1 MPPSD
6 RSNVV
11 RFRPRTPEP
20 PKPPRRPSGLLP
32 ILLVVAALAAIWA
45 ISQYGEK
52 LGLPSS
58 AVNTV
63 QTIGRNISPQLALP
77 PTDTSAAI
85 NADFRCRVERVT
97 DGDTLRC
104 ADGTRVRLHA
114 ISARETN
121 ETCSEGHPCPTATA
135 AASTAALRKLVQN
148 KTLDC
153 QTTGQ
158 SYNRITAICWTPN
171 RTEVNCAMI
180 ESGNAALWPR
190 FHRDTPICRA
200 RPNVL

>member
-1 MPPSD
+1 MSPSD
-6 RSNVV
+6 RTNIV

-32 ILLVVAALAAIWA
+32 VLLVVVVLGAIWA

-63 QTIGRNISPQLALP
+63 QTIRRNISPQLVTP
-77 PTDTSAAI
+77 PAEQMPMT
-85 NADFRCRVERVT
+85 ADFSCRVEYVN

-104 ADGTRVRLHA
+104 TDGTRVRLHA
-114 ISARETN
+114 VSARETN
-121 ETCSEGHPCPTATA
+121 ETCSQGHPCPTATA
-135 AASTAALRKLVQN
+135 AASTAALRKLVQG

-158 SYNRITAICWTPN
+158 SYNRVTAICWTPN

-190 FHRDTPICRA
+190 FHRETPICRA
-200 RPNVL
+200 TPNVL